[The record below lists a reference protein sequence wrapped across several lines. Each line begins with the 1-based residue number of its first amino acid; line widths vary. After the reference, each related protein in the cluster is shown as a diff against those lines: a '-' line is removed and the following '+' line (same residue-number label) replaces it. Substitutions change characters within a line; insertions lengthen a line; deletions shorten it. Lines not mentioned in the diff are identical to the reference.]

1 MTCPAAHRARHDAR
15 PVATIR
21 GSPQG
26 RPTGRPFLEAA
37 VNFCTT
43 CEAAHTLRST
53 SALEL
58 RENCAL
64 EPVVRVSCATGL
76 LQARDP
82 EGTDGTMT
90 WLEILLVAALL
101 LIALG
106 LAR

>member
-1 MTCPAAHRARHDAR
+1 
-15 PVATIR
+15 
-21 GSPQG
+21 
-26 RPTGRPFLEAA
+26 
-37 VNFCTT
+37 
-43 CEAAHTLRST
+43 
-53 SALEL
+53 
-58 RENCAL
+58 
-64 EPVVRVSCATGL
+64 VSCATGL